1 MKDGDVQCVYPQKQ
15 DAQQEA
21 WVWEGQGGQIDRGG
35 QPSQLCS
42 VKHKQ
47 GQDVSDQSEQNNS
60 GQQDS
65 MQKKSH
71 FHQVPYALGLGECQ
85 CEIFWSV
92 PKNFHIK
99 RYSFGYYL
107 LTLMDWNVTICRCC
121 LQYYIWWCNLIAY
134 FCWTVL
140 YSPCQKKKNRRTR
153 IKCFIFDFADSMK
166 INWIGIP

>member
-15 DAQQEA
+15 DAQQKP

-65 MQKKSH
+65 MQKKSY

-85 CEIFWSV
+85 CKIFWSV
-92 PKNFHIK
+92 PKNLHTK
-99 RYSFGYYL
+99 RYSIGYLIYL
-107 LTLMDWNVTICRCC
+107 LTLMVEM
-121 LQYYIWWCNLIAY
+121 LQ
-134 FCWTVL
+134 
-140 YSPCQKKKNRRTR
+140 
-153 IKCFIFDFADSMK
+153 FADVVYSIIYGGVIWYRISATQYNILHAK
-166 INWIGIP
+166 N